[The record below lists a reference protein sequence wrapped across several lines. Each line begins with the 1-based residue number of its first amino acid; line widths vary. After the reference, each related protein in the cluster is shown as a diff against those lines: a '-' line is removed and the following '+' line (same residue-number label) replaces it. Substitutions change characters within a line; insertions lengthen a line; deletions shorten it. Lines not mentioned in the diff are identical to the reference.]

1 MSKGKRIILII
12 VVALAVIAVGIGIMI
27 HNISGNLETY
37 KDYDFSGLDLTKVE
51 DGTYTGIEDA
61 GIIKATVEV
70 TVKDHVIT
78 DVKIL
83 SHDSGQGKPA
93 EVIVADIVANNSL
106 EVDAISG
113 ATHSSQ
119 VIKVAV
125 YNALTER

>member
-12 VVALAVIAVGIGIMI
+12 VVALAVIAVGIGAMI
-27 HNISGNLETY
+27 NNVSGNLETY
-37 KDYDFSGLDLTKVE
+37 NDYDFSGLDLTKVE
-51 DGTYTGIEDA
+51 DGTYTGSEDA

-93 EVIVADIVANNSL
+93 EAVVKDIVAKNSL

-125 YNALTER
+125 YNALTKR